1 MRFVTDLSKGILG
14 EPDSSVLWSEI
25 INHIPDFVF
34 LKKDLKILNLAFGY
48 GTEADLIVK
57 KMTSLGVDQDT
68 IKNSIWLI
76 DKYHAFSNRA
86 LRKGYKNVLT
96 ADFLN
101 YKFVGKFDL
110 VIGNP
115 PYQIK
120 NQSFWQIFTRRAISL
135 TKSNGYVAFITPS
148 SWSNGSHLNTPRNI
162 FNTVFQSNK
171 VIAINTDISDYFFKI
186 GKNISYWVLQK
197 KKPNNDKTKVIWNNH
212 QTIDVDLSR
221 YPFMIN
227 VFTSYGLSVFDKIL
241 EHNKFWDQFVEG
253 PTDLKR
259 VFAFPKIRFNAGYRY
274 GYRYD
279 SHTHNFPTSR
289 AVISLDCSNLSL
301 KEIQNLNNLFSK
313 KLYKFLWQI
322 YGANDAGSF
331 GWILRSMPKVDLTK
345 NWTDTSLYKYFKLTS
360 DEISFIENTIK

>member
-14 EPDSSVLWSEI
+14 EPDSNELWAEI
-25 INHIPDFVF
+25 IGHIPDSVL
-34 LKKDLKILNLAFGY
+34 LKKNLKILNLAFGY

-57 KMTSLGVDQDT
+57 RMAGLGVDYDT
-68 IKNSIWLI
+68 INNSIWLL

-86 LRKGYKNVLT
+86 KRKGYKNVIT
-96 ADFLN
+96 ADFLD
-101 YKFVGKFDL
+101 YKFKGKFDI

-120 NQSFWQIFTRRAISL
+120 NQSFWQVFTKKAISL
-135 TKSNGYVAFITPS
+135 TKNKGYVAFITPS

-171 VIAINTDISDYFFKI
+171 VLAINTDINDYFYKI

-197 KKPNNDKTKVIWNNH
+197 TMPDTDKTKIIWNKN
-212 QTIDVDLSR
+212 QSVDVNLRR

-227 VFTSYGLSVFDKIL
+227 VFTSHGLSIFEKIL
-241 EHNKFWDQFVEG
+241 DHNQFWDEFVEG
-253 PTDLKR
+253 PTDLDR
-259 VFAFPKIRFNAGYRY
+259 VFAFPKIRFNAGYKF

-279 SHTHNFPTSR
+279 TVSNNFPTSR
-289 AVISLDCSNLSL
+289 AVISLDCTKFSL
-301 KEIQNLNNLFSK
+301 KEIQNLNELFSK
-313 KLYKFLWQI
+313 KLYKFLWLI

-331 GWILRSMPKVDLTK
+331 GWILRSMPKVNLSK
-345 NWTDTSLYKYFKLTS
+345 SWTDKKLYAEFNLTPE
-360 DEISFIENTIK
+360 EINFVEITIK